1 MMVAKNTGKTVC
13 AYELGTNTKV
23 EEELIE
29 EGKIVVCDDGSY
41 ELFSSET
48 VGAEHGEKA
57 VAGDYFKVDK
67 GNNPYPNAR
76 EWFLANHKPISGD
89 EYEQI
94 PKPLEAWTAD
104 QPIDDRIQFL
114 IDHKGLILNPDEPEK
129 YFTAPL
135 WGTIETADN
144 QATLIFYSVT
154 RDDSGKVVDADFN
167 FVMKEAFNDSETGYH
182 VVE

>member
-1 MMVAKNTGKTVC
+1 MVAKNTGKTVC
-13 AYELGTNTKV
+13 AYELGANTEV
-23 EEELIE
+23 EAKLIE

-48 VGAEHGEKA
+48 VGAEHGQLAK
-57 VAGDYFKVDK
+57 VGDFFKVDQK
-67 GNNPYPNAR
+67 GNPYPNDR
-76 EWFLANHKPISGD
+76 EWFLSNHKHISGD

-114 IDHKGLILNPDEPEK
+114 IDSKGLVLNPNDPAK

-135 WGTIETADN
+135 WGALETADAE
-144 QATLIFYSVT
+144 ATLIFYSVT

-167 FVMKEAFNDSETGYH
+167 FVMKEAFNDDATGYH